1 MNNSSLYLD
10 LLERVLTRTG
20 FEEGRDLAR
29 EPTWL
34 PPEIRRQPKR
44 RLLRAVGRLAAS
56 RGFRLLDMRPVE
68 DRIRDLGLDWP
79 TDAETMVGR
88 MRLHHLRNCVE
99 EVLRRDVPGDLIETG
114 VWRGGA
120 SILMKGVLAAAG
132 NDTRRVYVA
141 DSFRGL
147 PAPDPRNAADAGFDL
162 HEFDE
167 LAVGVQAVRAN
178 FERYGL
184 LDDNVKFLVGW
195 FTEPGC
201 TAEYLTRLS

>member
-1 MNNSSLYLD
+1 
-10 LLERVLTRTG
+10 
-20 FEEGRDLAR
+20 
-29 EPTWL
+29 
-34 PPEIRRQPKR
+34 
-44 RLLRAVGRLAAS
+44 
-56 RGFRLLDMRPVE
+56 
-68 DRIRDLGLDWP
+68 
-79 TDAETMVGR
+79 MVGR

-147 PAPDPRNAADAGFDL
+147 PAPDPRYAADAGFDL

-195 FTEPGC
+195 FTETLP
-201 TAEYLTRLS
+201 TAPMEKLAVLRLDGDMYESTMTALTHLYPKLQGGGYC